1 MLYKMDVLHLKF
13 IKNDSQ
19 LNEYIKL
26 QTHFKVY
33 DNIPLQNTFSL
44 KKHIYLEIRRTITKN

>member
-1 MLYKMDVLHLKF
+1 MDVLHLKF